1 MKITNI
7 SDPKGFFEMLKQ
19 CTGNI
24 ELVTED
30 GDRLNLKS
38 KLCQYIA
45 MTDIFSNAE
54 IGEMEILFSNTHDAA
69 LVVNFLVRG

>member
-1 MKITNI
+1 MKIKNI
-7 SDPKGFFEMLKQ
+7 SEPKKLFEVLAQ
-19 CTGNI
+19 CKGKV
-24 ELVTED
+24 ELCTEE

-54 IGEMEILFSNTHDAA
+54 IGEIEVMVSEPEDVA
-69 LVVNFLVRG
+69 LLIDFMIKG